1 MIAFD
6 PVQDH
11 QNISPDLGLINLFDT
26 LIVFFREYFLK
37 NILKKIGRQP
47 KHEKLPK
54 NCCHLKTFV
63 GTLRVIIRTAV
74 RYIVIFKIVTK
85 GLFSKFRHKNN
96 YKQKI
101 KLLF

>member
-6 PVQDH
+6 PAQDH

-47 KHEKLPK
+47 KHEKLP
-54 NCCHLKTFV
+54 
-63 GTLRVIIRTAV
+63 
-74 RYIVIFKIVTK
+74 
-85 GLFSKFRHKNN
+85 
-96 YKQKI
+96 
-101 KLLF
+101 